1 MKHIT
6 LACIIV
12 LLMLFTVVQNTQCQQ
27 VGTTCFQFLKVN
39 PDVRSTGMGDAL
51 ASTSKYSMGVFGNP
65 AVLTEIKRLDVGL
78 SRTQWFFE
86 TNVNAFAAAMR
97 LGNIG
102 TVGLHGM
109 MVDMGEI
116 EETTVAALGYDAN
129 GNYNPGLTGR
139 TIKPSSMVLGLS
151 FARNLTDKFSFG
163 LTAKWARQDLV
174 ESSASGIAFD
184 FGLQYQTGFRSIVM
198 SAVMRNFGPNVKFE
212 KEDFPLPQTMMLGF
226 ATDLLSPQ
234 NALLFNLSEQKL
246 TLAFNMSQP
255 RDYDQQYHVGLE
267 YALMNRFF
275 LRAGYKINFDEEGLC
290 YGAGV
295 ALSLFRLDY
304 SFNSFGDY
312 LENVHRFSFGM
323 AIN

>member
-1 MKHIT
+1 MKYKT

-12 LLMLFTVVQNTQCQQ
+12 FVMLFTVVQNTRAQQ
-27 VGTTCFQFLKVN
+27 VGTTCFQFLQVN

-51 ASTSKYSMGVFGNP
+51 ASTSKHSMGMFGNP
-65 AVLTEIKRLDVGL
+65 AVLIDIPRLDASL
-78 SRTQWFFE
+78 SLTQWFFE
-86 TNVNAFAAAMR
+86 TNINAFAAALR
-97 LGNIG
+97 LGELG
-102 TVGLHGM
+102 TLGVHGM

-116 EETTVAALGYDAN
+116 EETTVAALGYDAS

-139 TIKPSSMVLGLS
+139 TIKPTSMVLGLT
-151 FARNLTDKFSFG
+151 FARNLTDKFAFG
-163 LTAKWARQDLV
+163 LTAKWMNQNLV
-174 ESSASGIAFD
+174 ESSASGIGFD
-184 FGLQYQTGFRSIVM
+184 FGLQYKTGFRSIIM

-226 ATDLLSPQ
+226 TTDLLSAKD
-234 NALLFNLSEQKL
+234 ALFFNLPQQKL
-246 TLAFNMSQP
+246 TLAFNMAQP

-267 YALMNRFF
+267 YALMNKVF
-275 LRAGYKINFDEEGLC
+275 LRAGYKMNFDEEGLC
-290 YGAGV
+290 YGGGI

-312 LENVHRFSFGM
+312 LGNVHRFSFGL